1 MARTQD
7 RTRRAG
13 APPRVSA
20 GRDGAGSQRPSDPAA
35 LGKVALALESGPR
48 QPWVTVA
55 VLFGVGVLIF
65 VVTRSDVRQLRETA
79 RGVEPS
85 LLLLPA
91 LATVGSYLTMA
102 RSYQGIA
109 AAAGYPL
116 SFMEMLRIT
125 LVANT
130 ANYLVAAG
138 GLSGFALRMYLFIRR
153 GIPAGSAVLVS
164 LVQTLITNL
173 TLLIFVIGGFLV
185 LLLSH
190 MLVGRDLFVATFLL
204 GAFSIVVLLTTL
216 LIVRRGWRRRVLFAA
231 TELLHFGWRRL
242 MARRAPRRFAM
253 LRFQRNL
260 NAGLDFL
267 LDRPHEMLAPTLYI
281 LLDWVFTLL
290 VLYTAFVAIGHPVR
304 ASYVIAGFAIGMFVS
319 IVSLVPAGLGVLEAS
334 MAAVFA
340 SLDVPL
346 ERAVIAVLIFRVA
359 YYGLPLLASLALA
372 RSTLR
377 A

>member
-1 MARTQD
+1 MKA
-7 RTRRAG
+7 AG
-13 APPRVSA
+13 
-20 GRDGAGSQRPSDPAA
+20 GGAGSRGASDLPTLGVAAAAPLGRPRRA
-35 LGKVALALESGPR
+35 LLT
-48 QPWVTVA
+48 VT
-55 VLFGVGVLIF
+55 VLFGVAVF
-65 VVTRSDVRQLRETA
+65 VVVVTRSDLQQLRATA
-79 RGVEPS
+79 RGIVPV

-91 LATVGSYLTMA
+91 LATVGSYCTMA

-116 SFMEMLRIT
+116 SFRDMLRIT

-153 GIPAGSAVLVS
+153 GLPVGRAVLVS

-173 TLLIFVIGGFLV
+173 TLLIFVIAGFVL

-190 MLVGRDLFVATFLL
+190 ALVGRDLFVAAGLL
-204 GAFSIVVLLTTL
+204 GGFSLVVLLATL
-216 LIVRRGWRRRVLFAA
+216 LILRRGWRRRLLFAA
-231 TELLHFGWRRL
+231 TRLLHRGLRSI
-242 MARRAPRRFAM
+242 APQRAPRRLAL

-267 LDRPHEMLAPTLYI
+267 LDRPHDMLAPTAYI
-281 LLDWVFTLL
+281 LLDWVCTLL
-290 VLYTAFVAIGHPVR
+290 VLHTAFIAIGHPVR
-304 ASYVIAGFAIGMFVS
+304 PSYVIAGFAIGMFVS
-319 IVSLVPAGLGVLEAS
+319 IVSLVPAGLGVLEGS

-346 ERAVIAVLIFRVA
+346 ERAVVAVLIFRVA
-359 YYGLPLLASLALA
+359 YYGLPLLASLLLA

>member
-1 MARTQD
+1 M
-7 RTRRAG
+7 
-13 APPRVSA
+13 SA

>member
-1 MARTQD
+1 
-7 RTRRAG
+7 
-13 APPRVSA
+13 VSA
-20 GRDGAGSQRPSDPAA
+20 GRDPVASGGPTVASPLDATGAA
-35 LGKVALALESGPR
+35 LGVGPR
-48 QPWVTVA
+48 RRWLAVA
-55 VLFGVGVLIF
+55 VLFGVAVLVF

-79 RGVEPS
+79 RGVVPV

-91 LATVGSYLTMA
+91 LATVASYLVMA

-109 AAAGYPL
+109 AAAGYRVPFL
-116 SFMEMLRIT
+116 EMLRIT

-138 GLSGFALRMYLFIRR
+138 GLSGFALRMYLFVRR
-153 GIPAGSAVLVS
+153 GIPAGSAVLIS

-173 TLLIFVIGGFLV
+173 ALLVFVIGGFVL

-190 MLVGRDLFVATFLL
+190 VLVGRELLVAAVLL
-204 GAFSIVVLLTTL
+204 GGFSGVVLLATL
-216 LIVRRGWRRRVLFAA
+216 LILRRRLRRRLLFGATRLLHVGWRWLSP
-231 TELLHFGWRRL
+231 
-242 MARRAPRRFAM
+242 RRAPRRLAL

-267 LDRPHEMLAPTLYI
+267 LDRPHEMLMPTWYI
-281 LLDWVFTLL
+281 VLDWVCTLL
-290 VLYTAFVAIGHPVR
+290 VLYTAFLAIGHPVSP
-304 ASYVIAGFAIGMFVS
+304 SYVVAGFAIGMFFS
-319 IVSLVPAGLGVLEAS
+319 IVSLVPAGLGVLEGS

-346 ERAVIAVLIFRVA
+346 ERAVIAVLIFRAA
-359 YYGLPLLASLALA
+359 YYGLPLLASAAFA

-377 A
+377 S